1 MKKPM
6 VTPKSNTPKKRY
18 PPGRIKIM
26 KALTTLLKKK
36 DFHSIT
42 TAGIA
47 AQAGITEGLIYK
59 YFKDKKGLLY
69 EVLKEHFESFLE
81 EIEQSIESEDSS
93 LARLSIIIETTIE
106 SYAGNRVF
114 ARILLLEVRNS
125 PDYFNCAAYGL
136 VKIYA
141 ATILE
146 TIQQGQAHGEI
157 DVDVDPHVLRQVILG
172 AIEHACLGEVLFGS
186 RMDTKQ
192 VSEKISRILF
202 RGVQRT

>member
-1 MKKPM
+1 MA
-6 VTPKSNTPKKRY
+6 TPKSNTPKKRY

-26 KALTTLLKKK
+26 KALATLLEKK

-47 AQAGITEGLIYK
+47 AQAGVTEGLIYK

-69 EVLKEHFESFLE
+69 EVLKEHFESFLKG
-81 EIEQSIESEDSS
+81 IELNIKAEGSS

-136 VKIYA
+136 VKTYA
-141 ATILE
+141 AAILE
-146 TIQQGQAHGEI
+146 IIRQGQAQGEI
-157 DVDVDPHVLRQVILG
+157 HTDVDPHVFRQVILG

-192 VSEKISRILF
+192 VSERISRILF
-202 RGVQRT
+202 KGVQRS

>member
-1 MKKPM
+1 M
-6 VTPKSNTPKKRY
+6 VAPKSNTVKKRC

-26 KALTTLLKKK
+26 KALTILLEKK

-47 AQAGITEGLIYK
+47 AQAGVTEGLIYK

-69 EVLKEHFESFLE
+69 EVLKDHFASFLTG
-81 EIEQSIESEDSS
+81 IEQSLKTEDSS
-93 LARLSIIIETTIE
+93 LKKLSIIIENTIE

-125 PDYFNCAAYGL
+125 PDYFDCAAYGL

-146 TIQQGQAHGEI
+146 IIRQGQARGEI
-157 DVDVDPHVLRQVILG
+157 DTDVDPHVFRQVILG

-186 RMDTKQ
+186 SMDTKQ
-192 VSEKISRILF
+192 VSERISRILF
-202 RGVQRT
+202 KGVQGS